1 MVRMFVRHKVE
12 DYGAWR
18 KVYDAFD
25 VERRPMGVI
34 GDSVF
39 QSVDDP
45 NDVTVWHDFD
55 SAEEAR
61 AFVSSDALR
70 RAMQEAG
77 VQGQPEIWFVRES

>member
-1 MVRMFVRHKVE
+1 MLVRHKVE

-18 KVYDAFD
+18 KAYDAFD

-45 NDVTVWHDFD
+45 NDVTVWHDFE

>member
-1 MVRMFVRHKVE
+1 MLVRHKVE
-12 DYGAWR
+12 DYGTWR

-25 VERRPMGVI
+25 VERRTMGVI

-45 NDVTVWHDFD
+45 NDVTVWHDFE

>member
-1 MVRMFVRHKVE
+1 MFVRHKVE